1 MTTSLLSVLLA
12 AAAAP
17 ATAAQFEQ
25 TPDGSKLVRIEALA
39 DQDGVRAGERVR
51 VLVHFAIER
60 GWHTYW
66 ANAGDSG
73 LPTKLA
79 VKAPDGFEVGPQR
92 FSTPM
97 RHELPGEIVDY
108 VHENEQI
115 VWFELTAPK
124 NAAPGIAKLTIEA
137 RWLVC
142 IDVCLPGSGE
152 TELEIPIFAEGR
164 APKAIESDTLKRW
177 RALLP
182 RPASALQGLTARWTP
197 GDELALELSV
207 AGAHDLEWFPYRDDR
222 LHMTARTTNDARLRA
237 QFEIEAG
244 DGAAPRVARGVLR
257 VRTDKLTHA
266 YELEFPLPDGAREH

>member
-1 MTTSLLSVLLA
+1 MTTPFLSLLL
-12 AAAAP
+12 
-17 ATAAQFEQ
+17 ATAA
-25 TPDGSKLVRIEALA
+25 TPSVDAAQLGQASDGSKLVRIEALA

-73 LPTKLA
+73 LPTKLT
-79 VKAPDGFEVGPQR
+79 VKAPAGFEVGPQR
-92 FSTPM
+92 YSTPA
-97 RHELPGEIVDY
+97 RHELPGDIVDY

-124 NAAPGIAKLTIEA
+124 NAAAGSAKLTIEA

-152 TELEIPIFAEGR
+152 TELEIPIFDADR

-182 RPASALQGLTARWTP
+182 RPASELQGLTSRWMP

-207 AGAHDLEWFPYRDDR
+207 AGAKDLEWFPYRDDR
-222 LHMTARTTNDARLRA
+222 LHMTARTTDGAKLRA
-237 QFEIEAG
+237 QFEIEAA
-244 DGAAPRVARGVLR
+244 DSTPPRVARGVLR
-257 VRTDKLTHA
+257 VRTDKAAHA
-266 YELEFPLPDGAREH
+266 YELEFPLPDGAR